1 MLINLK
7 HPEGVNIKIIISYKT
22 NSCLLG
28 RTIKI
33 NIAILRI

>member
-7 HPEGVNIKIIISYKT
+7 NPEGVNIKIIISYKIIVI
-22 NSCLLG
+22 NLVEQL
-28 RTIKI
+28 KI